1 MDQHVPVGL
10 GMDALAEGQD
20 LLDMSLRA
28 GLEAGILRHHVI
40 EADQLVVDAGVAVER
55 GRARLVGVDDR
66 QDVADADG
74 AVLRQLGN
82 AADRDLEG
90 RE

>member
-1 MDQHVPVGL
+1 M
-10 GMDALAEGQD
+10 AA
-20 LLDMSLRA
+20 A
-28 GLEAGILRHHVI
+28 
-40 EADQLVVDAGVAVER
+40 AVER

-66 QDVADADG
+66 QDVAYADG